1 MESRG
6 QEKTWFVNLRGN
18 HVAVSYEVY
27 QLFRQ
32 ENNRIRKQAR
42 AEFRCSQENYAFCHG
57 DCQDC
62 PWHTEGLLMSISE
75 VGPDGNLSLASDQ
88 NVEEEVLSRLTMEEV
103 YADADRIVSDGACLL
118 RLRCEEGLSNREIA
132 DALGMSHTL
141 VNKRMRI
148 LINRLRARAKK
159 YF

>member
-1 MESRG
+1 
-6 QEKTWFVNLRGN
+6 
-18 HVAVSYEVY
+18 
-27 QLFRQ
+27 
-32 ENNRIRKQAR
+32 
-42 AEFRCSQENYAFCHG
+42 
-57 DCQDC
+57 
-62 PWHTEGLLMSISE
+62 MSISE

>member
-1 MESRG
+1 MFYELISVSLKSYLHFRG
-6 QEKTWFVNLRGN
+6 VSCLYKWGTKYETQNEK
-18 HVAVSYEVY
+18 
-27 QLFRQ
+27 
-32 ENNRIRKQAR
+32 
-42 AEFRCSQENYAFCHG
+42 
-57 DCQDC
+57 
-62 PWHTEGLLMSISE
+62 
-75 VGPDGNLSLASDQ
+75 
-88 NVEEEVLSRLTMEEV
+88 VLSRLTMEEV

-148 LINRLRARAKK
+148 LINRLRARANK